1 MSVITKLQKGIKFVK
16 NKIRL
21 SFKEQRLGKLRYI
34 HERNNSDE
42 LIIVFSGFGTV
53 RKYNYMKTLSQSTI
67 DKLFILDNF
76 GYRGSYYWFEKGKD
90 FPNVLVSKL
99 IERVGGGINAFIRL
113 EAAKAA
119 HVPYTT
125 V

>member
-1 MSVITKLQKGIKFVK
+1 MSVIKKKKKGIKFVK
-16 NKIRL
+16 NKICL
-21 SFKEQRLGKLRYI
+21 SFKEQRLGKLKYI

-53 RKYNYMKTLSQSTI
+53 RKYNYMKSLSLSTI

-90 FPNVLVSKL
+90 SPNKLVSEL
-99 IERVGGGINAFIRL
+99 IERVGGGINIFIRL
-113 EAAKAA
+113 VVARVAL
-119 HVPYTT
+119 VPYTM

>member
-1 MSVITKLQKGIKFVK
+1 MSVIIKLQKGIKFVK
-16 NKIRL
+16 NKICL
-21 SFKEQRLGKLRYI
+21 SFKEQRLGKLKYI

-53 RKYNYMKTLSQSTI
+53 RKYNYMKSLSLSTI

-90 FPNVLVSKL
+90 SPNKLVSEL
-99 IERVGGGINAFIRL
+99 IERVGG
-113 EAAKAA
+113 
-119 HVPYTT
+119 V
-125 V
+125 

>member
-1 MSVITKLQKGIKFVK
+1 MSVIIKLQKGIKFVK
-16 NKIRL
+16 NKICL
-21 SFKEQRLGKLRYI
+21 SFKEQRLGKLKYI

-53 RKYNYMKTLSQSTI
+53 RKYNYMKSLSLSTI

-90 FPNVLVSKL
+90 SPNKLVSEL
-99 IERVGGGINAFIRL
+99 IERVGGGINIFIRL
-113 EAAKAA
+113 VVARVAL
-119 HVPYTT
+119 VPYTM